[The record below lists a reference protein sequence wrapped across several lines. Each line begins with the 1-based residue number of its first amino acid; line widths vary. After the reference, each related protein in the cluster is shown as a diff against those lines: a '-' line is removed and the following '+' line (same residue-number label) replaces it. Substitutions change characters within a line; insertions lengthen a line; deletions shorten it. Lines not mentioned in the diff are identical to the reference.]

1 VGNPGTHTLSCHGR
15 GWDGVTTGRS
25 HILFDVCIDSADI
38 VEPDVQT
45 TISVTDRVYVL
56 DYGKVVLRGTTLE
69 LDSRGDIKKLHM
81 GV

>member
-1 VGNPGTHTLSCHGR
+1 MGLDPPA
-15 GWDGVTTGRS
+15 TGRAQPGG
-25 HILFDVCIDSADI
+25 ADI

-56 DYGKVVLRGTTLE
+56 DYGKVVLRGTTME
-69 LDSRGDIKKLHM
+69 LDSRDDIKKHHM